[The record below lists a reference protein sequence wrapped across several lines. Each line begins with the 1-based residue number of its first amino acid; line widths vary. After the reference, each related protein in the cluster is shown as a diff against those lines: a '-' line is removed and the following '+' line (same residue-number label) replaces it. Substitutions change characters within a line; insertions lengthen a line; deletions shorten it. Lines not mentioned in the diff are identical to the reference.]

1 MTRQLKI
8 SENVHT
14 MLSLLKP
21 FPSSSYD
28 EVIRGLIE
36 DAAPYLP
43 YELERIRRLEENDI
57 EEAASE
63 YGDLQQRLLEDYTIE
78 RLIRKK
84 EYEQERAEQ
93 EAFDEAERET
103 EEAIDR
109 AIEEKEREE
118 EAEIDRSVEGYA
130 KTHGESRTTTPKKT
144 GRSPKKRGLKK

>member
-8 SENVHT
+8 SEEVHR
-14 MLSLLKP
+14 MLSILKP

-36 DAAPYLP
+36 DAVPYLP
-43 YELERIRRLEENDI
+43 YELKRIRRLEEDDI

-93 EAFDEAERET
+93 EAFDEAER
-103 EEAIDR
+103 AIDR
-109 AIEEKEREE
+109 AIEEKERQE
-118 EAEIDRSVEGYA
+118 EAEIDRAVEEYA
-130 KTHGESRTTTPKKT
+130 KTHRESLTTTSLKKE
-144 GRSPKKRGLKK
+144 RSPKKRDVKK